1 MTEQLNNEAPKR
13 KRRTKAEMEVARAA
27 GEAPAKRVKKD
38 TGEAK
43 KGDEQAPKAPETHAV
58 KPKKKN
64 LTVDLIKPE
73 QSVLIMACLEPYVAQ
88 KAIEAAK
95 ERGVE
100 VVILEDKVIHD
111 YLDMK
116 TKKPESLGEFLSNT
130 SNRLQAEQNR
140 TKLWMIITGGAPVE
154 QASTRIIT
162 ETEVVKKTTLSHNQ
176 AKAMFN
182 LLRAFGLL
190 RFTKGTHEFVLNFD
204 KNDCHNTIE
213 TEVLSMA
220 EVMNN
225 DILRFKNSIESDT
238 SLSEEQKKQK
248 YDEFKNSV
256 CESLRF

>member
-1 MTEQLNNEAPKR
+1 MTEQLNNEDPKR
-13 KRRTKAEMEVARAA
+13 KRRTKAEMEAARAA

-38 TGEAK
+38 TGETK
-43 KGDEQAPKAPETHAV
+43 KDDEQAPKAPETHAV
-58 KPKKKN
+58 KPK
-64 LTVDLIKPE
+64 LKPE
-73 QSVLIMACLEPYVAQ
+73 QSVLIMACLEPQVAQ
-88 KAIEAAK
+88 KAMAAAK

-140 TKLWMIITGGAPVE
+140 TKLWMIVTGGAPVE
-154 QASTRIIT
+154 QATTRIIT
-162 ETEVVKKTTLSHNQ
+162 ETEVVKKTTLPHGQ

>member
-13 KRRTKAEMEVARAA
+13 KRRTKAEMEAARAA

-58 KPKKKN
+58 QPK
-64 LTVDLIKPE
+64 LKPE
-73 QSVLIMACLEPYVAQ
+73 QSVLIMACLEPQVAQ
-88 KAIEAAK
+88 KAMAAAK

-162 ETEVVKKTTLSHNQ
+162 ETEVVKKTTLSHRQ

>member
-13 KRRTKAEMEVARAA
+13 KRRTKAEMEAARAA

-58 KPKKKN
+58 KPK
-64 LTVDLIKPE
+64 LKPE
-73 QSVLIMACLEPYVAQ
+73 QSVLIMACLEPQVAQ
-88 KAIEAAK
+88 KAMAAAK

-162 ETEVVKKTTLSHNQ
+162 ETEVVKKTTLSHGQ

-213 TEVLSMA
+213 TEILSMA

>member
-13 KRRTKAEMEVARAA
+13 KRRTKAEMEAARAA

-58 KPKKKN
+58 KPK
-64 LTVDLIKPE
+64 LKPE
-73 QSVLIMACLEPYVAQ
+73 QSVLIMACLEPQVAQ
-88 KAIEAAK
+88 KAMAAAK

-162 ETEVVKKTTLSHNQ
+162 ETEVVKKTTLSHGQ

-190 RFTKGTHEFVLNFD
+190 RFTKGTNEFVLNFD

>member
-13 KRRTKAEMEVARAA
+13 KRRTKAEMEAARAA

-58 KPKKKN
+58 KPK
-64 LTVDLIKPE
+64 LKPE
-73 QSVLIMACLEPYVAQ
+73 QSVLIMACLEPQVAQ
-88 KAIEAAK
+88 KAMAAAK
-95 ERGVE
+95 ERSVE

-140 TKLWMIITGGAPVE
+140 TKLWMIVTGGAPVE

-162 ETEVVKKTTLSHNQ
+162 ETEVVKKTTLSHGQ

>member
-13 KRRTKAEMEVARAA
+13 KRRTKAEMEAARAA

-58 KPKKKN
+58 KPK
-64 LTVDLIKPE
+64 LKPE
-73 QSVLIMACLEPYVAQ
+73 QSVLIMACLEPQVAQ
-88 KAIEAAK
+88 KAMAAAK

-140 TKLWMIITGGAPVE
+140 TKLWMIVTGGAPVE

-162 ETEVVKKTTLSHNQ
+162 ETEVVKKTTLSHGQ

-204 KNDCHNTIE
+204 KNDCHKTIE

-256 CESLRF
+256 CESLRFSSFVFI

>member
-13 KRRTKAEMEVARAA
+13 KRRTKAEMEAARAA
-27 GEAPAKRVKKD
+27 GEAPAKRVKKS

-58 KPKKKN
+58 KPK
-64 LTVDLIKPE
+64 LKPE
-73 QSVLIMACLEPYVAQ
+73 QSVLIMACLEPQVAQ
-88 KAIEAAK
+88 KAMAAAK

-162 ETEVVKKTTLSHNQ
+162 ETEVVKKTTLSHGQ
-176 AKAMFN
+176 AKAVFN

-256 CESLRF
+256 CESLRC

>member
-13 KRRTKAEMEVARAA
+13 RRRTRAEMEAARAA

-43 KGDEQAPKAPETHAV
+43 KGDEQAPKASETHAV
-58 KPKKKN
+58 KPK
-64 LTVDLIKPE
+64 LKPE
-73 QSVLIMACLEPYVAQ
+73 QSVLIMACLEPQVAQ
-88 KAIEAAK
+88 KAMAAAK

-140 TKLWMIITGGAPVE
+140 TKLWMIVTGGAPVE
-154 QASTRIIT
+154 QATTRIIT

>member
-1 MTEQLNNEAPKR
+1 MTEQLNNETPKR
-13 KRRTKAEMEVARAA
+13 KRRTKAEMEAARAA

-43 KGDEQAPKAPETHAV
+43 KVDEQAPNAPETHVV
-58 KPKKKN
+58 KHKLN
-64 LTVDLIKPE
+64 PE
-73 QSVLIMACLEPYVAQ
+73 QSVLIMACLEPQVAQ
-88 KAIEAAK
+88 KAMAAAK

-162 ETEVVKKTTLSHNQ
+162 ETEVVKNTTLSHGQ

-213 TEVLSMA
+213 TEVLSIA
-220 EVMNN
+220 QVMNN

>member
-13 KRRTKAEMEVARAA
+13 KRRTKAEMEAARAA

-58 KPKKKN
+58 KPK
-64 LTVDLIKPE
+64 LKPE
-73 QSVLIMACLEPYVAQ
+73 QSVLIMACLEPQVAQ
-88 KAIEAAK
+88 KAMAAAK

-140 TKLWMIITGGAPVE
+140 TKLWMIVTGGAPVE

-162 ETEVVKKTTLSHNQ
+162 ETEVVKETTLSHNQ

>member
-13 KRRTKAEMEVARAA
+13 KQRTKAEMEAARAA

-58 KPKKKN
+58 KPK
-64 LTVDLIKPE
+64 LKPE
-73 QSVLIMACLEPYVAQ
+73 QSVLIMACLEPQVAQ
-88 KAIEAAK
+88 KAMAAAK

-162 ETEVVKKTTLSHNQ
+162 ETEVVKKTTLSHGQ

-204 KNDCHNTIE
+204 KNDCHKTIE

>member
-58 KPKKKN
+58 KPK
-64 LTVDLIKPE
+64 LKPE
-73 QSVLIMACLEPYVAQ
+73 QSVLIMACLEPQVAQ
-88 KAIEAAK
+88 KAMAAAK

-140 TKLWMIITGGAPVE
+140 TKLWMIVTGGAPVE
-154 QASTRIIT
+154 QATTRIIT
-162 ETEVVKKTTLSHNQ
+162 ETEVVKKTTLSHGQ

>member
-13 KRRTKAEMEVARAA
+13 KRRTKAEMEAARAA
-27 GEAPAKRVKKD
+27 GEAHAKRVKKD

-58 KPKKKN
+58 KTK
-64 LTVDLIKPE
+64 LKPE
-73 QSVLIMACLEPYVAQ
+73 QSVLIMACLEPQVAQ
-88 KAIEAAK
+88 KAMAAAK

-140 TKLWMIITGGAPVE
+140 TKLWMIVTGGAPVE

-162 ETEVVKKTTLSHNQ
+162 ETEVVKKTTLSHGQ
-176 AKAMFN
+176 AKDMFN

>member
-13 KRRTKAEMEVARAA
+13 KRRTKAEMEAARAA

-58 KPKKKN
+58 KPKLK
-64 LTVDLIKPE
+64 LE
-73 QSVLIMACLEPYVAQ
+73 QSVLIMACLEPQVAQ
-88 KAIEAAK
+88 KAMAAAK

-140 TKLWMIITGGAPVE
+140 TKLWMIVTGGAPVE

-162 ETEVVKKTTLSHNQ
+162 ETEVVKKTTLSHGQ

-225 DILRFKNSIESDT
+225 GILRFKNSIESDT

>member
-1 MTEQLNNEAPKR
+1 MTEQLNKKAPKR
-13 KRRTKAEMEVARAA
+13 RRRTRAEMEAARAA

-58 KPKKKN
+58 KPK
-64 LTVDLIKPE
+64 LKPE
-73 QSVLIMACLEPYVAQ
+73 QSVLIMACLEPQVAQ
-88 KAIEAAK
+88 KAMAAAK

-140 TKLWMIITGGAPVE
+140 TKLWMIVTGGAPVE

-162 ETEVVKKTTLSHNQ
+162 ETEVVKKTTLSHGQ

>member
-13 KRRTKAEMEVARAA
+13 KRRTKAEMEAARAA

-43 KGDEQAPKAPETHAV
+43 KGDEQAPKAPETHTV
-58 KPKKKN
+58 KPK
-64 LTVDLIKPE
+64 LKPE
-73 QSVLIMACLEPYVAQ
+73 QSVLIMACLEPQVAQ
-88 KAIEAAK
+88 KAMAAAK

-140 TKLWMIITGGAPVE
+140 TKLWMIVTGGAPVE

-162 ETEVVKKTTLSHNQ
+162 ETEVVKKTTLSHGQ

>member
-13 KRRTKAEMEVARAA
+13 KRRTKAEMEAARAA

-58 KPKKKN
+58 KPK
-64 LTVDLIKPE
+64 LKPE
-73 QSVLIMACLEPYVAQ
+73 QSVLIMACLEPQVAQ
-88 KAIEAAK
+88 KAMAAAK

-140 TKLWMIITGGAPVE
+140 TKIWMIITGGAPVE

-162 ETEVVKKTTLSHNQ
+162 EMEVVKKTTLSHGQ

>member
-13 KRRTKAEMEVARAA
+13 KRRTKAEMEAEMEAARAA

-58 KPKKKN
+58 KPK
-64 LTVDLIKPE
+64 LKPE
-73 QSVLIMACLEPYVAQ
+73 QSVLIMACLEPQVAQ
-88 KAIEAAK
+88 KAMAAAK

-140 TKLWMIITGGAPVE
+140 TKLWMIVTGGAPVE

-162 ETEVVKKTTLSHNQ
+162 ETEVVKKTTLSHGQ

>member
-13 KRRTKAEMEVARAA
+13 KRRTKAEMEAARAA

-58 KPKKKN
+58 KPK
-64 LTVDLIKPE
+64 LKPE
-73 QSVLIMACLEPYVAQ
+73 QSVLIMACLEPQVAQ
-88 KAIEAAK
+88 KAMAAAK

-162 ETEVVKKTTLSHNQ
+162 ETEVVKKTTLSHGQ

-256 CESLRF
+256 CESMRF

>member
-13 KRRTKAEMEVARAA
+13 KRRTKAEMEAARAA
-27 GEAPAKRVKKD
+27 GEAPVKRVKKD
-38 TGEAK
+38 TGETK

-58 KPKKKN
+58 KPK
-64 LTVDLIKPE
+64 LKPE
-73 QSVLIMACLEPYVAQ
+73 QSVLIMACLEPQVAQ
-88 KAIEAAK
+88 KAMAAAK

-238 SLSEEQKKQK
+238 NLSEEQKKQK

>member
-13 KRRTKAEMEVARAA
+13 RRRTRAEMEAARAA

-43 KGDEQAPKAPETHAV
+43 KVDEQAPKAPETHAV
-58 KPKKKN
+58 KPK
-64 LTVDLIKPE
+64 LKPE
-73 QSVLIMACLEPYVAQ
+73 QSVLIMACLEPQVAQ
-88 KAIEAAK
+88 KAMAAAK

-100 VVILEDKVIHD
+100 VVILEDKVIYD

-162 ETEVVKKTTLSHNQ
+162 ETEVVKKTTLSHGQ

-238 SLSEEQKKQK
+238 SLSEEQKKQE

>member
-13 KRRTKAEMEVARAA
+13 KRRTKAEMEAARAA

-58 KPKKKN
+58 KHK
-64 LTVDLIKPE
+64 LKPE
-73 QSVLIMACLEPYVAQ
+73 QSVLIMACLEPQVAQ
-88 KAIEAAK
+88 KAMAAAK

>member
-1 MTEQLNNEAPKR
+1 MTEQLNNETPKR
-13 KRRTKAEMEVARAA
+13 KRRTKEEMEAARAA

-43 KGDEQAPKAPETHAV
+43 KVDEQAPNAPETHVV
-58 KPKKKN
+58 KHKLN
-64 LTVDLIKPE
+64 PE
-73 QSVLIMACLEPYVAQ
+73 QSVLIMACLEPQVAQ
-88 KAIEAAK
+88 KAMAAAK

-162 ETEVVKKTTLSHNQ
+162 ETEVVNKTTLSHGQ

-256 CESLRF
+256 YESLRF

>member
-13 KRRTKAEMEVARAA
+13 KRRTKAEMEAARAA

-58 KPKKKN
+58 KPK
-64 LTVDLIKPE
+64 LKPE
-73 QSVLIMACLEPYVAQ
+73 QSVLIMACLEPQVAQ
-88 KAIEAAK
+88 KAMAAAK

-140 TKLWMIITGGAPVE
+140 TKLWMIVTGGAPVE

-162 ETEVVKKTTLSHNQ
+162 ETEVVKKTTLSHGQ

-225 DILRFKNSIESDT
+225 NILRFKNSIESDT
-238 SLSEEQKKQK
+238 SLSEEQKKQE

>member
-13 KRRTKAEMEVARAA
+13 KRRTKAEMEAARAA
-27 GEAPAKRVKKD
+27 GEAPVKRVKKD

-58 KPKKKN
+58 KPK
-64 LTVDLIKPE
+64 LKPE
-73 QSVLIMACLEPYVAQ
+73 QSVLIMACLEPQVAQ
-88 KAIEAAK
+88 KAMAAAK

-140 TKLWMIITGGAPVE
+140 TKLWMIVTGGAPVE

-162 ETEVVKKTTLSHNQ
+162 ETEVVKKTTLSHGQ
-176 AKAMFN
+176 AKDMFN

>member
-13 KRRTKAEMEVARAA
+13 KRRTKAEIEAARAA

-43 KGDEQAPKAPETHAV
+43 KGYEQAPKAPETHAV
-58 KPKKKN
+58 KPK
-64 LTVDLIKPE
+64 LKPE
-73 QSVLIMACLEPYVAQ
+73 QSVLIMACLEPQVAQ
-88 KAIEAAK
+88 KAMDAAK

-140 TKLWMIITGGAPVE
+140 TKLWMIVTGGAPVE

-162 ETEVVKKTTLSHNQ
+162 ETEVVKKTTLSHGQ

>member
-13 KRRTKAEMEVARAA
+13 KRRTKAEMEAARAA

-58 KPKKKN
+58 KPK
-64 LTVDLIKPE
+64 LKPE
-73 QSVLIMACLEPYVAQ
+73 QSVLIMACLEPQVAQ
-88 KAIEAAK
+88 KAMAAAK

-140 TKLWMIITGGAPVE
+140 TKLWMIVTGGAPVE

-162 ETEVVKKTTLSHNQ
+162 ETEVVKKTTLSHGQ

-204 KNDCHNTIE
+204 KNDCHKTIE

>member
-13 KRRTKAEMEVARAA
+13 KRRTKAEMKAARAA

-58 KPKKKN
+58 KPK
-64 LTVDLIKPE
+64 LKPE
-73 QSVLIMACLEPYVAQ
+73 QSVLIMACLEPQVAQ
-88 KAIEAAK
+88 KAMAAAK

-140 TKLWMIITGGAPVE
+140 TKLWMIVTGGAPVE
-154 QASTRIIT
+154 QATTRIIT
-162 ETEVVKKTTLSHNQ
+162 ETEVVEKTTLSHGQ

>member
-1 MTEQLNNEAPKR
+1 MNEPLNNEVPKR
-13 KRRTKAEMEVARAA
+13 KRRTKAEMEAARAA

-58 KPKKKN
+58 KPK
-64 LTVDLIKPE
+64 LKPE

-154 QASTRIIT
+154 QALTRIIT
-162 ETEVVKKTTLSHNQ
+162 ETEVVKKTTLSHGQ

>member
-13 KRRTKAEMEVARAA
+13 KRRTKAEMEAARAA
-27 GEAPAKRVKKD
+27 GEAPAKRVEKD

-58 KPKKKN
+58 KPK
-64 LTVDLIKPE
+64 LKPE
-73 QSVLIMACLEPYVAQ
+73 QSVLIMACLEPQVAQ
-88 KAIEAAK
+88 KAMAAAK

-140 TKLWMIITGGAPVE
+140 TKLWMIVTGGAPVE
-154 QASTRIIT
+154 QATTRIIT

-176 AKAMFN
+176 VKAMFN

>member
-13 KRRTKAEMEVARAA
+13 KRRTKAEIEAARAA

-58 KPKKKN
+58 KPK
-64 LTVDLIKPE
+64 LKPE
-73 QSVLIMACLEPYVAQ
+73 QSVLIMACLEPQVAQ
-88 KAIEAAK
+88 KATAAAK

-162 ETEVVKKTTLSHNQ
+162 ETEVVKKTTLSHGQ

-190 RFTKGTHEFVLNFD
+190 RFTKGTYEFVLNFD

>member
-13 KRRTKAEMEVARAA
+13 KRRTKAEIEAARAA

-43 KGDEQAPKAPETHAV
+43 KVDEQAPKAPETHAV
-58 KPKKKN
+58 KPK
-64 LTVDLIKPE
+64 LKPE
-73 QSVLIMACLEPYVAQ
+73 QSVLIMACLEPQVAQ
-88 KAIEAAK
+88 KAMAAAK

-162 ETEVVKKTTLSHNQ
+162 ETEVVKKTTLSHGQ

-248 YDEFKNSV
+248 YDKFKNSV

>member
-13 KRRTKAEMEVARAA
+13 KRRTKAEMEAARAA

-38 TGEAK
+38 SGEAK

-58 KPKKKN
+58 KPK
-64 LTVDLIKPE
+64 LKPE
-73 QSVLIMACLEPYVAQ
+73 QSVLIMACLEPQVAQ
-88 KAIEAAK
+88 KAMAAAK

-162 ETEVVKKTTLSHNQ
+162 ETEVVKKTTLSHGQ

>member
-13 KRRTKAEMEVARAA
+13 KRRTKAEMEAARAA
-27 GEAPAKRVKKD
+27 GEAPAKKVKKD

-58 KPKKKN
+58 KPKPK
-64 LTVDLIKPE
+64 LKPE
-73 QSVLIMACLEPYVAQ
+73 QSVLIMACLEPQVAQ
-88 KAIEAAK
+88 KAIDAAK

-140 TKLWMIITGGAPVE
+140 TKLWMIVTGGAPVE

-162 ETEVVKKTTLSHNQ
+162 ETEVVKKTTLSHGQ

-238 SLSEEQKKQK
+238 SLSEEQKKQR

>member
-13 KRRTKAEMEVARAA
+13 KQRTKAEMEAARAA

-58 KPKKKN
+58 KPK
-64 LTVDLIKPE
+64 LKPE
-73 QSVLIMACLEPYVAQ
+73 QSVLIMACLEPQVAQ
-88 KAIEAAK
+88 KAMAAAK

-140 TKLWMIITGGAPVE
+140 TKLWMIVTGGAPVE

>member
-13 KRRTKAEMEVARAA
+13 KRRTKAEMEAARAA

-38 TGEAK
+38 AGEAK
-43 KGDEQAPKAPETHAV
+43 KGDEQSPKAPETHAV
-58 KPKKKN
+58 KPK
-64 LTVDLIKPE
+64 LKPE
-73 QSVLIMACLEPYVAQ
+73 QSVLIMACLEPQVAQ
-88 KAIEAAK
+88 KAMAAAK

-140 TKLWMIITGGAPVE
+140 TKLWMIVTGGAPVE

-162 ETEVVKKTTLSHNQ
+162 ETEVVKKTTLSHGQ

>member
-13 KRRTKAEMEVARAA
+13 KRRTKAEMEAARAA

-58 KPKKKN
+58 KPK
-64 LTVDLIKPE
+64 LKPE
-73 QSVLIMACLEPYVAQ
+73 QSVLIMACLEPQVAQ
-88 KAIEAAK
+88 KAMAAAK

-116 TKKPESLGEFLSNT
+116 IKKPESLGEFLSNT

-140 TKLWMIITGGAPVE
+140 TKLWMIVTGGAPVE

-162 ETEVVKKTTLSHNQ
+162 ETEVVKKTTLSHGQ
-176 AKAMFN
+176 AKAIFN

-256 CESLRF
+256 CE

>member
-13 KRRTKAEMEVARAA
+13 KRRTKAEMEAARAA
-27 GEAPAKRVKKD
+27 GEVPAKRVKKD

-43 KGDEQAPKAPETHAV
+43 KGDEQAPKTPETHAV
-58 KPKKKN
+58 KPK
-64 LTVDLIKPE
+64 LKPE
-73 QSVLIMACLEPYVAQ
+73 QSVLIMACLEPQVAQ
-88 KAIEAAK
+88 KAIDAAK

-162 ETEVVKKTTLSHNQ
+162 ETEVVKKTTLSHGQ